1 MMIFGAVTVV
11 NSACSEPEPSPTRA
25 IILEAVQ
32 KATMFLKTKGLE
44 GMNLLTNDAPIL
56 EKLFLPCTD
65 EVSTYTLEE
74 KSAYLAKGIKLLVTN
89 VKDEPNVAE
98 FVVHHLLL
106 GFDHVIVLD
115 DHSNVILDPVKEIA
129 DSELWE
135 RGKMSTR
142 YIIRICS
149 VLSK

>member
-1 MMIFGAVTVV
+1 MMIFGATTVV
-11 NSACSEPEPSPTRA
+11 HLLSEPKQQVFRKGSACSKHKPSPTRA
-25 IILEAVQ
+25 IILEAIQ
-32 KATMFLKTKGLE
+32 EATMLE
-44 GMNLLTNDAPIL
+44 KV
-56 EKLFLPCTD
+56 EKLFLLCAD
-65 EVSTYTLEE
+65 EVSTYTSEE
-74 KSAYLAKGIKLLVTN
+74 KSAFLAKGIKLLVTN

-115 DHSNVILDPVKEIA
+115 DHSNVIFDPVKEIA

-142 YIIRICS
+142 YIICIRS